1 MKRNRWFIIGLVLL
15 MFLAGGCKSSAPNE
29 MSYEMEKGAPAG
41 GAVMGEPSAAPVM
54 PSDSVSRQ
62 SYADEADT
70 GDIPDR
76 MVVYNADLDITV
88 KDTVAAQ
95 EKITALA
102 EQYQGYLSDSNS
114 YAYEN
119 GLLRINLT
127 LRIPAEHFDQM
138 MADLR
143 GMAVEV
149 TQESI
154 STQDVTQEYVDL
166 DSRLKALEAKAK
178 RLEELMDQAEDTESV
193 LAVYQ
198 ELSATQQQIEQTK
211 GRMRYLK
218 RSVAMATI
226 SVRLTPDEM
235 AKPLQIAGWHPQGIA
250 KEALQALISTMQW
263 LVGAFIWFV
272 IYIVPV
278 GGILVLFFW
287 GIVKLLIK
295 LLRRKPPTPPAAQ

>member
-1 MKRNRWFIIGLVLL
+1 MKHTRWWLAISFILVLIL
-15 MFLAGGCKSSAPNE
+15 SAGCKSQSADERSFE
-29 MSYEMEKGAPAG
+29 MSKEAPMAG
-41 GAVMGEPSAAPVM
+41 MMNEPAAAPVAY
-54 PSDSVSRQ
+54 DDNAIQESVSLQ
-62 SYADEADT
+62 EDE
-70 GDIPDR
+70 IPNR
-76 MVVYNADLDITV
+76 MVIYNADLDITV

-102 EQYQGYLSDSNS
+102 EQYQGYLSDSSS
-114 YAYEN
+114 YAYDN
-119 GLLRINLT
+119 GLLQINLT
-127 LRIPAEHFDQM
+127 LRIPAERFDQM
-138 MADLR
+138 MSDLR

-149 TQESI
+149 TRESI

-193 LAVYQ
+193 LAVYH
-198 ELSATQQQIEQTK
+198 ELSATQQQIEHTK

-250 KEALQALISTMQW
+250 KQAIQALISTLQW
-263 LVGAFIWFV
+263 LAGVFIWIV
-272 IYIVPV
+272 LYIIPV
-278 GGILVLFFW
+278 GGIIALVIW
-287 GIVKLLIK
+287 GLIK
-295 LLRRKPPTPPAAQ
+295 LLLRFTTRRKRPPAPPTA